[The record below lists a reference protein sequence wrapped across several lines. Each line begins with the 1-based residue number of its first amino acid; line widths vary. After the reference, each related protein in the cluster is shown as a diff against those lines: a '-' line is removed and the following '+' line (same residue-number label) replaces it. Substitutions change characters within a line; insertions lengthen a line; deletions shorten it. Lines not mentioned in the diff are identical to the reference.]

1 MGVWVTVGA
10 KFPRPPTRRL
20 RLSLAS
26 THNGH
31 VTQNLHILV
40 GIRYGRCFAFLQAI
54 SIRFYKAMGSCLYI
68 YIYMCRRYVG
78 ECEDIGPSADVFA
91 WVCG

>member
-1 MGVWVTVGA
+1 MWVSVETWDPVRACLHGCVGDCVGA

-68 YIYMCRRYVG
+68 YIYVQK
-78 ECEDIGPSADVFA
+78 
-91 WVCG
+91 VCG